1 MWYYKSTEKQP
12 LMKIPYRERQERI
25 MDRII
30 SNMGDAVILRAER
43 KAQDIEGWERRTGF
57 IGFEG
62 NLVIRASEE
71 GCIYA
76 SIDDGR
82 RCISTSPGRL
92 TFRGAD
98 AVFETENSIYTFRLV
113 SFGST
118 GVFDAAG

>member
-1 MWYYKSTEKQP
+1 
-12 LMKIPYRERQERI
+12 

-43 KAQDIEGWERRTGF
+43 RAKDIEGWERRSGF

-62 NLVIRASEE
+62 NLVIKVSED
-71 GCIYA
+71 GCTYA

-82 RCISTSPGRL
+82 RCIRTSPGRL
-92 TFRGAD
+92 SFRGSD
-98 AVFETENSIYTFRLV
+98 IVFETENSVYTFRLV

-118 GVFDAAG
+118 GVFDTADTGSRSA